1 MVCVVSIKFIS
12 MEKMNV
18 TNAVLLVIHSDIRD
32 SVFIKR
38 VSPTFQASYMTF
50 IP

>member
-18 TNAVLLVIHSDIRD
+18 TNAVLLVFPGIRD
-32 SVFIKR
+32 SGFIKR